1 MSFDAVAQRH
11 GCNRSGGG
19 HQPSAPD
26 KRETET
32 RTQIPREVHL
42 VASFCT
48 VGQRLVDVERRLSYG
63 RLVLYCRDQRDAA
76 SFSQAPRRPEARVTW
91 WSRVGDAN
99 LRGGADQ

>member
-1 MSFDAVAQRH
+1 MNFDAIAQRH
-11 GCNRSGGG
+11 NCKRASSG
-19 HQPSAPD
+19 HQLSAPD

-32 RTQIPREVHL
+32 ATRISRQVHL
-42 VASFCT
+42 VASLCA

-63 RLVLYCRDQRDAA
+63 GLVLCSRDQRNAA

-99 LRGGADQ
+99 LGGRC